1 MIIRHDDDGASGL
14 VINRFTKLPSPR
26 EVLAL
31 FNKGVP
37 EGEVWVAVH
46 IGGPVQPASTMVLH
60 SAEFQ
65 VGQTGGESD
74 LFGGSPTVDTV
85 IAIASGKESLKTLI
99 FSGGSGWGPGQLEQ
113 EIDSGSWV
121 LTDADRDL
129 VISDD
134 PSSFW
139 QTAQARIRVDLEDNL
154 YNGQTQR
161 IIGTATATMMISSGS
176 PTRQ

>member
-1 MIIRHDDDGASGL
+1 MREDAAQTGAPAQALRALPLRWSSGS
-14 VINRFTKLPSPR
+14 VRGRAAARGK
-26 EVLAL
+26 
-31 FNKGVP
+31 
-37 EGEVWVAVH
+37 
-46 IGGPVQPASTMVLH
+46 VQPLRRLGVALVRVLRGIR
-60 SAEFQ
+60 ERQ
-65 VGQTGGESD
+65 LGQATAA
-74 LFGGSPTVDTV
+74 VD
-85 IAIASGKESLKTLI
+85 AIASGKESLKTLI